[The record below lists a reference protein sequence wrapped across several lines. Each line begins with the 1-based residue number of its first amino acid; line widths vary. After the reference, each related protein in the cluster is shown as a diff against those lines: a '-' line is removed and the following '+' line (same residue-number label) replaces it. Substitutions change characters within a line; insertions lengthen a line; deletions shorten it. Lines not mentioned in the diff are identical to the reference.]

1 LDVGHPFHAPREV
14 ADVDL
19 SRVEFAGGPPGAE
32 VDADGPHERLR
43 ERVVDSLAL
52 VARALPAATKVAVAP
67 TLDAKSQVSLS
78 VRFNQVPN
86 ASGQAHEP
94 SGRVGTIRRCGRC

>member
-1 LDVGHPFHAPREV
+1 MLVIRFMPHAKSRMSTSAESSSPV
-14 ADVDL
+14 AH
-19 SRVEFAGGPPGAE
+19 RVQKSMPT
-32 VDADGPHERLR
+32 ERTSGSANGSSM
-43 ERVVDSLAL
+43 SLAL